1 MKEFFEDIKYAIVA
15 LSVVAAFGITI
26 TLILLSK

>member
-1 MKEFFEDIKYAIVA
+1 MKEFFDDIKYAVIA

-26 TLILLSK
+26 TMILLSK